1 MSKFFKSILRMLT
14 ITIVGILIIISL
26 FKYSSFS
33 SRNDNNFIRLLPPH
47 MISDA
52 RQIDLG
58 LNSFYLSGLTNEYIY
73 LGNKTAPTFLLRANY
88 NLTDTLYK
96 FLKFPVGLH
105 VYPKEIQTIIDSP
118 YIFCMEGITPAI
130 QHGDLFSLSMTSM
143 QTDSSNFNASI
154 PISTSSF
161 IIRSIDT
168 GLRQNILIKTNINTQ
183 TSIRKSDLLEK
194 QIDGIFC
201 TDGMLSFDA
210 VGKRIYYVYYYR
222 NQFLCMDT
230 NLNLIYK
237 GKTIDTV
244 TRAHLKIAIINSQN
258 SRTLAE
264 PPLMVNKS
272 SCTDGSFLFIHS
284 KLRADNEEKNP
295 TYPYSVIDIY
305 NLKDGKYRYSFF
317 VPDNEQGKMITF
329 RVLKEKLVVL
339 YDHSLMTFHL
349 NIPHSE

>member
-1 MSKFFKSILRMLT
+1 MNNFSKSILRML
-14 ITIVGILIIISL
+14 ISAIAGISIIISL
-26 FKYSSFS
+26 FKYSFYTSFKS
-33 SRNDNNFIRLLPPH
+33 NNFTRVLPPH
-47 MISDA
+47 MLSDA
-52 RQIDLG
+52 RQMDLG

-73 LGNKTAPTFLLRANY
+73 LGNKTAPTFLLRTNY
-88 NLTDTLYK
+88 DLTDTLYK
-96 FLKFPVGLH
+96 FLKFPIGLR
-105 VYPKEIQTIIDSP
+105 VFPKQIQTIIDSP
-118 YIFCMEGITPAI
+118 DIYCMEGITPAI

-143 QTDSSNFNASI
+143 QTDSSNFNTSV

-168 GLRQNILIKTNINTQ
+168 SLRQNILIKTNIDTYK
-183 TSIRKSDLLEK
+183 SIRKSNLLEK

-210 VGKRIYYVYYYR
+210 VRKRIYYVYYYR

-244 TRAHLKIAIINSQN
+244 TRAHLKIATINSQN
-258 SRTLAE
+258 SKTFAE

-272 SCTDGSFLFIHS
+272 SCTNGSFLFVHS
-284 KLRADNEEKNP
+284 KLRADNEDKNP
-295 TYPYSVIDIY
+295 KYPYSVIDMY

-329 RVLKEKLVVL
+329 RVLKEKLVAL

>member
-1 MSKFFKSILRMLT
+1 MIIFAT
-14 ITIVGILIIISL
+14 AGISIIISL
-26 FKYSSFS
+26 FKFSFYTS
-33 SRNDNNFIRLLPPH
+33 FKSNNFSRVLPPH
-47 MISDA
+47 ILSDA
-52 RQIDLG
+52 RQMDLG
-58 LNSFYLSGLTNEYIY
+58 LNSFYLAGLTNEYIY
-73 LGNKTAPTFLLRANY
+73 LGNKTAPTFLLRTNY
-88 NLTDTLYK
+88 YLTDTIYK
-96 FLKFPVGLH
+96 FLKFPIGLR
-105 VYPKEIQTIIDSP
+105 VFPKEIQTIIDSP
-118 YIFCMEGITPAI
+118 DIYCMEGITPTI
-130 QHGDLFSLSMTSM
+130 QHGNLHTLSMTSLEI
-143 QTDSSNFNASI
+143 DSSNFNAGL

-168 GLRQNILIKTNINTQ
+168 TLSQNILIKTNINTHK
-183 TSIRKSDLLEK
+183 SIRNSNLLEK

-210 VGKRIYYVYYYR
+210 IGKRIYYVYYYR

-244 TRAHLKIAIINSQN
+244 TRAHLKIATIKSQN

-272 SCTDGSFLFIHS
+272 SCTDGSFLFVHS

-295 TYPYSVIDIY
+295 TYTYSVIDIY

-317 VPDNEQGKMITF
+317 VPDDGQGKMITF
-329 RVLKEKLVVL
+329 KVLKEKLVVL
-339 YDHSLMTFHL
+339 FDHSLMTLRLH
-349 NIPHSE
+349 IPHSE